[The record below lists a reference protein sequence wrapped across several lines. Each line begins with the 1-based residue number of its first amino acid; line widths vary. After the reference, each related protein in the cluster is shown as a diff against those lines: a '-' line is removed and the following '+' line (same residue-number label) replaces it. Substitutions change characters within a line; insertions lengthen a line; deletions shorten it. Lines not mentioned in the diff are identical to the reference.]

1 MKRLLF
7 LCLII
12 ILPVKG
18 QAQFKINNNKDVFLF
33 NVISGGIIG
42 GIGSMINKNNEKT
55 YKAFFKGFYK
65 GALGGTLVYGGK
77 QMLSNF
83 SRTHNY
89 SNIWASKVLVYSGIS
104 MIENAA
110 SNKKLLSDL
119 HLNLFLFRIDY
130 RADNQFVFRPRAM
143 LFSIL
148 NTGYTIIK
156 YDMHI
161 NPKISLWT
169 GIPVFSD
176 NKIMSKNSH
185 FKFEGMS
192 IGNSIWVTGYQTN
205 FPFEMIMSHELTHVY
220 QYNMF
225 SSTNNYFSIT
235 NIKLGK
241 TKLYNKL
248 TKYFYLNYGAIF
260 YNGFYYLTSEFYK
273 DNYFNNPFEGE
284 AAVISLQNKISK
296 H

>member
-89 SNIWASKVLVYSGIS
+89 SNIWASKVLAYSGIS

-110 SNKKLLSDL
+110 ANKKLLSDL

-143 LFSIL
+143 LYSIL

-169 GIPVFSD
+169 
-176 NKIMSKNSH
+176 
-185 FKFEGMS
+185 
-192 IGNSIWVTGYQTN
+192 
-205 FPFEMIMSHELTHVY
+205 
-220 QYNMF
+220 
-225 SSTNNYFSIT
+225 
-235 NIKLGK
+235 
-241 TKLYNKL
+241 
-248 TKYFYLNYGAIF
+248 
-260 YNGFYYLTSEFYK
+260 
-273 DNYFNNPFEGE
+273 
-284 AAVISLQNKISK
+284 
-296 H
+296 

>member
-1 MKRLLF
+1 MKKLIL

-12 ILPVKG
+12 LLPVTG
-18 QAQFKINNNKDVFLF
+18 QAQFKIENNKDVFLF

-42 GIGSMINKNNEKT
+42 GIGSIINKKNEKT

-89 SNIWASKVLVYSGIS
+89 SNIWASKVLTYSGIS

-110 SNKKLLSDL
+110 ANKKLLSNL
-119 HLNLFLFRIDY
+119 HFNLFLFRINY
-130 RADNQFVFRPRAM
+130 RADNQFVFRPRA
-143 LFSIL
+143 LLYSIL
-148 NTGYTIIK
+148 YTGYTIIK

-176 NKIMSKNSH
+176 NRLMYRNSH
-185 FKFEGMS
+185 KFIGTSM
-192 IGNSIWVTGYQTN
+192 GNSIWITKFQTN

-235 NIKLGK
+235 NTKFGK
-241 TKLYNKL
+241 TKFYKKI
-248 TKYFYLNYGAIF
+248 TKYFYLNNGDFVYGIIDRLIREH
-260 YNGFYYLTSEFYK
+260 NKNNYYG
-273 DNYFNNPFEGE
+273 NPFEGE
-284 AAVISLQNKISK
+284 AAVISLQNE
-296 H
+296 

>member
-1 MKRLLF
+1 MKKILF

-18 QAQFKINNNKDVFLF
+18 QSQFKIKNNKDVFLF
-33 NVISGGIIG
+33 NVIGGGIIG
-42 GIGSMINKNNEKT
+42 GIGSIINKKNEKS

-65 GALGGTLVYGGK
+65 GALGGSLVYGGK
-77 QMLSNF
+77 KMLSNF

-89 SNIWASKVLVYSGIS
+89 SNIWASNVLAYSGIS

-110 SNKKLLSDL
+110 ANKKLLSDL

-130 RADNQFVFRPRAM
+130 RADNKFVFRPRA
-143 LFSIL
+143 LLYSIL

-161 NPKISLWT
+161 NPKISFWT

-185 FKFEGMS
+185 FTFQGMS
-192 IGNSIWVTGYQTN
+192 MGNSIWVTSYQTN
-205 FPFEMIMSHELTHVY
+205 YHLEVIMSHELTHVY
-220 QYNMF
+220 QFNMF
-225 SSTNNYFSIT
+225 SSVNNYFSIT
-235 NIKLGK
+235 NTKLGK
-241 TKLYNKL
+241 TKFYNKL
-248 TKYFYLNYGAIF
+248 SKYFYLNYGAIF
-260 YNGFYYLTSEFYK
+260 YDISYNLVSELNKNNYYS
-273 DNYFNNPFEGE
+273 NPFEGE
-284 AAVISLQNKISK
+284 AAVISLQNE
-296 H
+296 

>member
-1 MKRLLF
+1 MKKLIL

-12 ILPVKG
+12 LLPVTG
-18 QAQFKINNNKDVFLF
+18 QTQFKIENNKDVFLF

-42 GIGSMINKNNEKT
+42 GIGSIINKKNEKT

-65 GALGGTLVYGGK
+65 GALGGTLVFGGK

-89 SNIWASKVLVYSGIS
+89 SNIWASKVLTYSGIS

-110 SNKKLLSDL
+110 ANKKLLSNL
-119 HLNLFLFRIDY
+119 HFNLFLFRINY
-130 RADNQFVFRPRAM
+130 RADNQFVFRPRA
-143 LFSIL
+143 LLYSIL

-176 NKIMSKNSH
+176 NKILSKNSH
-185 FKFEGMS
+185 FKFIGIGM
-192 IGNSIWVTGYQTN
+192 GNSIWVTNFQTSLS
-205 FPFEMIMSHELTHVY
+205 FETIMSHELTHIY
-220 QYNMF
+220 QFNMF

-235 NIKLGK
+235 N
-241 TKLYNKL
+241 TKFGISKFYKKL
-248 TKYFYLNYGAIF
+248 TKYFYLNFGAIL
-260 YNGFYYLTSEFYK
+260 YNGCYYLASELNK
-273 DNYFNNPFEGE
+273 DYYFGNPFEGE
-284 AAVISLQNKISK
+284 AAVISLQNE
-296 H
+296 